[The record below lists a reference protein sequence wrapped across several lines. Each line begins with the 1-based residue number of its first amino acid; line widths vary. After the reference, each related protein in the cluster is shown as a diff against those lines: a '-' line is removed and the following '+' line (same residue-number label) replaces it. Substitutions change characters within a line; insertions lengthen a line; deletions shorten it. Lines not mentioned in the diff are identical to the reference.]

1 MTPDLGVLL
10 QSARAGEGAAL
21 GRLLEAYRN
30 YLTLLARLQ
39 VGRRL
44 QGKVEESDLV
54 QETFLEAHRDFARFR
69 GATEGELMGWLRQI
83 LASNLA
89 DAVRRYHGT
98 SRRNVRL
105 ERDLAAQLD
114 QSSQALDRGL
124 VDRSASPSE
133 RAARRE
139 RAVLLAD
146 ALEQLPTAYRQVL
159 ILRHLEELS
168 FPDVA
173 RRMGRTLDSVKNLWV
188 RALARVRD
196 VLGDAP

>member
-21 GRLLEAYRN
+21 GQLLEPYRN

-44 QGKVEESDLV
+44 QGKVDASDLV
-54 QETFLEAHRDFARFR
+54 QETFMEAHRDFARFR
-69 GATEGELMGWLRQI
+69 GTTEGELMAWLRQI
-83 LASNLA
+83 LATNLA
-89 DAVRRYHGT
+89 DEVRRYQGT
-98 SRRNVRL
+98 RRRSVRL
-105 ERDLAAQLD
+105 ERDLAVQLD

-133 RAARRE
+133 KAARRE
-139 RAVLLAD
+139 RAVLVAD
-146 ALEQLPTAYRQVL
+146 ALERLPAAYREVL
-159 ILRHLEELS
+159 ILRHLEELR
-168 FPDVA
+168 FPEVA

-188 RALARVRD
+188 RALAQVRD
-196 VLGDAP
+196 LLGEAP